1 MKKFIKFLKKT
12 FASKIDLYF
21 YEELIPNYVYGL
33 LFFTFLMLINQLF
46 YLIKLY
52 TVYNVPLSQIFL
64 LLFNLIP
71 FILSY
76 TIPLAIL
83 PSYLIT
89 MGRLSSDS
97 EIVAMKA
104 CGISTTRIFLPG
116 FIFGLFI
123 MIFSFFFT
131 DNIVVH
137 ANEIYVK
144 LNTKIISQKPAIEL
158 KEKAFLQIG
167 DYKISF
173 ERVSYENNI
182 EILHNISVVDLK
194 GRKTIQAEMG
204 RIYLNPENPEHYI
217 LKFMNGSITEVTTTE
232 NITEKNGEKEEKFFV
247 ASFKNLTLNV
257 YMPLPEEYYSKGPDM
272 MKVSE
277 LKKELKNR
285 SKDLT
290 ERIENYLKDKEK
302 IASEIEN
309 FKKQHKIEIKGLSKE
324 QIKEKLKEYE
334 LKLKDYKKELNTI
347 QKQIENYKKSLPRYY
362 IMKYYEKFALP
373 LASLSF
379 VILSLSIGMYTA
391 RSGRNE
397 GLGIGIILTLLF
409 YGLKVG
415 TENLITNGLLP
426 PITEWFAPIL
436 FLIAGIILALFKIRE

>member
-1 MKKFIKFLKKT
+1 MKNFIKFLKKT
-12 FASKIDLYF
+12 FSSKLDLYF

-33 LFFTFLMLINQLF
+33 LFFTFLLLINQLF

-71 FILSY
+71 FVLSY

-89 MGRLSSDS
+89 MGRLSGDS

-104 CGISTTRIFLPG
+104 CGISTIRIFLPG

-123 MIFSFFFT
+123 MIFSFLFT
-131 DNIVVH
+131 DNIVVR

-173 ERVSYENNI
+173 ERVSYENNL
-182 EILHNISVVDLK
+182 EILHNISVVDLR

-232 NITEKNGEKEEKFFV
+232 NITEKKGEKEEKFFV

-272 MKVSE
+272 MKVKELKEE
-277 LKKELKNR
+277 LKKR
-285 SKDLT
+285 SQSVT
-290 ERIENYLKDKEK
+290 ERIENYIKDKEK
-302 IASEIEN
+302 IANEIEN

-324 QIKEKLKEYE
+324 VVKEKLKEYE
-334 LKLKDYKKELNTI
+334 AKLKDYKKELNTI
-347 QKQIENYKKSLPRYY
+347 QRQIENYKKSLPRYQL
-362 IMKYYEKFALP
+362 MKYYEKFALP

-415 TENLITNGLLP
+415 TENLITNGFLP
-426 PITEWFAPIL
+426 PITEWFATIL
-436 FLIAGIILALFKIRE
+436 FLISGIILAIFKIRE